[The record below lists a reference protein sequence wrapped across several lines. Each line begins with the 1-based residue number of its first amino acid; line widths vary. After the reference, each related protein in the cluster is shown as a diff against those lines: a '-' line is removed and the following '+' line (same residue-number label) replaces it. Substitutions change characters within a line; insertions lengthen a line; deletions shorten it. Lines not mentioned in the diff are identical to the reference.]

1 MSELINNLAEKK
13 DLLKHMILQ
22 LHDGIAPEA
31 VKARLIDIM
40 SKVPYGLVVEVE
52 QELISEGLPETEVLR
67 LCDIHTQALEG
78 HIDLTGM
85 KIVAPGHPVDTFKRE
100 NRELTR
106 VVDEL
111 QRLFGQADLARSE
124 AEYGKYLNTIK
135 GHFNSLMD
143 VDKHYRRKENLLFPF
158 LEKYGITGP
167 PTVMWGKHDETR
179 DLLKNAIN
187 AMNVHGDITPEM
199 LQMKITLYLQPAA
212 KAITDMIMKEEEI
225 LFPMALDKLSEADW
239 YEVYKQTNEIGYCL
253 YDPEVTWK
261 PAGIEQVEVT
271 SAQEGNISLPSGK
284 FTSEELLAILN
295 TLPVDITFVDRN
307 DKVKYFSQG
316 KERIFDRNRAILG
329 RDVRMCHPPSSVH
342 IVDQIVEDFR
352 SGKADSAPFW
362 IQMGGKFIHIEYFA
376 LRNEKG
382 EYLGTLEM
390 SQDLTEKRILTG
402 DQRLLS
408 YREKVERKG
417 SADKTASEMDNNQQK
432 NKTMNGPE
440 WLDVSRI
447 KITLD
452 ARPILA
458 EGLHPLEQVQ
468 QQCAAL
474 NPGEIFEIITPF
486 PPAPMVE
493 KMAAAGYETHSATGS
508 DGMFHTYFKK

>member
-13 DLLKHMILQ
+13 ALLKHMILQ
-22 LHDGIAPEA
+22 LHEGAAPEA
-31 VKARLIDIM
+31 VKSRLIDIM

-52 QELISEGLPETEVLR
+52 QELINEGLPEKEVLR

-85 KIVAPGHPVDTFKRE
+85 KIVAPGHPVDTFKQE
-100 NRELTR
+100 NRELTKIVSGLQGIFGR
-106 VVDEL
+106 VETEMNGPD
-111 QRLFGQADLARSE
+111 G
-124 AEYGKYLNTIK
+124 GKYINSIK

-167 PTVMWGKHDETR
+167 PKVMWGKHDETR
-179 DLLKNAIN
+179 DLLRNAIN
-187 AMNVHGDITPEM
+187 ALNMPGEFSPEM
-199 LQMKITLYLQPAA
+199 MQMKIALYLLPAV

-225 LFPMALDKLSEADW
+225 LFPMALDKLTETDW
-239 YEVYKQTNEIGYCL
+239 YEIYKQTNEIGYCL
-253 YDPEVTWK
+253 YDPKIIWK
-261 PAGIEQVEVT
+261 PASIELAEET
-271 SAQEGNISLPSGK
+271 SAQEGTVNLPSGK
-284 FTSEELLAILN
+284 FSSEELLAILN
-295 TLPVDITFVDRN
+295 TLPIDITFVDRN

-376 LRNEKG
+376 LKNEKG

-390 SQDLTEKRILTG
+390 SQDLTEKRILSG

-408 YREKVERKG
+408 YRENVEGKG
-417 SADKTASEMDNNQQK
+417 SADNYEGKKNENQQ
-432 NKTMNGPE
+432 NDKTISGPQ
-440 WLDVSRI
+440 WFDKSRI

-493 KMAAAGYETHSATGS
+493 KMADAGFQTHSTTGS
-508 DGMFHTYFKK
+508 DGMFHTFFKK